1 MSLARYVFFS
11 AVDISNDAAHD
22 GFEKLASLI
31 IVHTGDNKVTEAMT

>member
-22 GFEKLASLI
+22 GFEKLASLA
-31 IVHTGDNKVTEAMT
+31 VHTGDNKVTEAMT